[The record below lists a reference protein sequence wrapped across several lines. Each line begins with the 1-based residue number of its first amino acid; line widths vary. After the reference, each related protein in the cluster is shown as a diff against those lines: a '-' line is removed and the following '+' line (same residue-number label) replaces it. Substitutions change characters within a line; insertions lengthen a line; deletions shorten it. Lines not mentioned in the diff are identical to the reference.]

1 MNRTALLAM
10 LLLLSSGFSVA
21 QELDPDIYPKRGRN
35 KNHLYGELIGSTFG
49 LGVSYERTAVS
60 DTSIQLNV
68 RVGTGTIIFV
78 NAVPLVGMN
87 ILIGKKKNLLEIG
100 ANGIRTY
107 AFGILGGESTYLL
120 VNPVIGYRYQGA
132 SGLLFRATF
141 TPMIE
146 AFDPDDWVSND
157 RPFLPL
163 AGVSLGFS
171 F

>member
-1 MNRTALLAM
+1 MKRLALLAM
-10 LLLLSSGFSVA
+10 LVLLGSGFSVA
-21 QELDPDIYPKRGRN
+21 QELDPDLYPKRSRN

-49 LGVSYERTAVS
+49 LGLSYERTVVS

-87 ILIGKKKNLLEIG
+87 ILIGKKENLLEIG

-132 SGLLFRATF
+132 SGFIFRATF

-146 AFDPDDWVSND
+146 AYDPDDWVSND

-163 AGVSLGFS
+163 AGISLGFS